1 MVDVA
6 TKGSPSRAATI
17 RVGPAIA
24 TWAVG
29 FVLGMVFIAPGM
41 LALLGVDGDDYTV
54 PQLAIA
60 TGSAWLVQIAALA
73 FTSNHY
79 GTGEPVED
87 FVEHYGLRFRP
98 VDLVGIPVG
107 VIAQLAIVPL
117 VYIPLRAIW
126 PDTFS
131 KLELEQRARELAD
144 KANGWTV
151 VLLVIVVVIGAPIVE
166 ELVYRGLLQKSMT
179 AAFGALPALVFMSL
193 WFALMHPTPIE
204 WPGLM
209 VAGALFGAGLALT
222 GRVGPGMITH
232 AAFNATGLI
241 LALR

>member
-29 FVLGMVFIAPGM
+29 WGLGMVFLAPGI

-54 PQLAIA
+54 PQLALA
-60 TGSAWLVQIAALA
+60 TGAAWLVQLAALA
-73 FTSNHY
+73 FTSSHC
-79 GTGEPVED
+79 GTGDPTRD

-98 VDLVGIPVG
+98 IDLVGIPVG
-107 VIAQLAIVPL
+107 VIAQVAIVPL
-117 VYIPLRAIW
+117 VYVPLRAVW

-131 KLELEQRARELAD
+131 KSELEERARELAD

-151 VLLVIVVVIGAPIVE
+151 VLLVIVVVVGAPLVE
-166 ELVYRGLLQKSMT
+166 ELVYRGLLQRSVS
-179 AAFGALPALVFMSL
+179 AALGVAPGLVIVSL

-204 WPGLM
+204 WPGLA
-209 VAGALFGAGLALT
+209 VAGAVFGAGLACT
-222 GRVGPGMITH
+222 GRIGPGVLTH

>member
-1 MVDVA
+1 VVDVA

-17 RVGPAIA
+17 RLGPAIA

-29 FVLGMVFIAPGM
+29 FVLGMVLIAPGV

-54 PQLAIA
+54 PQLALA
-60 TGSAWLVQIAALA
+60 TGAAWLVQVAALA
-73 FTSNHY
+73 FTSSHY
-79 GTGEPVED
+79 GRGEPVDD
-87 FVEHYGLRFRP
+87 FVDHYALRFRP
-98 VDLVGIPVG
+98 IDLVGIPVG
-107 VIAQLAIVPL
+107 VVGQLAIVPL
-117 VYIPLRAIW
+117 VYMPLRAIW

-131 KLELEQRARELAD
+131 SSELERRARELAD

-151 VLLVIVVVIGAPIVE
+151 VLLVVIVVIGAPVVE
-166 ELVYRGLLQKSMT
+166 ELVYRGLLQRSMSV
-179 AAFGALPALVFMSL
+179 AFGAVPALAVMSL

-209 VAGALFGAGLALT
+209 VAGALFGAGLVLT
-222 GRVGPGMITH
+222 GRIGAGIITH

>member
-1 MVDVA
+1 MVDVT
-6 TKGSPSRAATI
+6 TKGPPSRATTV

-29 FVLGMVFIAPGM
+29 FVLGMVFIAPGV
-41 LALLGVDGDDYTV
+41 LAILGVDGSDYTV

-60 TGSAWLVQIAALA
+60 TGAAWLVQIAALA
-73 FTSNHY
+73 FTSSHY
-79 GTGEPVED
+79 GKGEPVED

-98 VDLVGIPVG
+98 IDLVGVPVG

-117 VYIPLRAIW
+117 VYVPLRAIW

-131 KLELEQRARELAD
+131 KSELEHRARELAD

-151 VLLVIVVVIGAPIVE
+151 VLLVIIVVIGAPIVE
-166 ELVYRGLLQKSMT
+166 ELVYRGLLQRSMS
-179 AAFGALPALVFMSL
+179 AAFGAVPALVVMSL

-209 VAGALFGAGLALT
+209 IAGALFGAGLALT
-222 GRVGPGMITH
+222 GRIGPGIITH